1 MKKLVAI
8 LLLSFTLPLCA
19 MEAAEDGSGSDRGK
33 EVVPVIGIMGMTPS
47 PARPSA
53 LRMSKGSKGNQLLRP
68 LFQDDEVEPTD
79 PVLATVSKV
88 LDVAAAAVGALVS
101 GGEGAVSAPA
111 TMDLAREDE
120 NRIGDR
126 DAPVSPPNESRGGG
140 GGASSRV
147 PVENASPI
155 SKWYSP
161 KSPVFRIVAPA
172 TFGAIIIG
180 GLTRRHVKKQ
190 RALGKPTVFDRM
202 GQWVQRRYRGLV
214 RSPKKPAGEDG
225 RREKTTS
232 ETSA

>member
-19 MEAAEDGSGSDRGK
+19 MEATMEYHSDGSGSGGEGEESFR
-33 EVVPVIGIMGMTPS
+33 PVIGFGTPLS
-47 PARPSA
+47 PVSTAPNESPEV
-53 LRMSKGSKGNQLLRP
+53 LRMVHDLKDRQLRP
-68 LFQDDEVEPTD
+68 LFEDEEVEPTD
-79 PVLATVSKV
+79 PVLAV
-88 LDVAAAAVGALVS
+88 
-101 GGEGAVSAPA
+101 EGA
-111 TMDLAREDE
+111 
-120 NRIGDR
+120 
-126 DAPVSPPNESRGGG
+126 APVSPPGESLGGG

-147 PVENASPI
+147 PAGNASPI

-161 KSPVFRIVAPA
+161 KSPVLRIVAP
-172 TFGAIIIG
+172 TSLVAIIMG
-180 GLTRRHVKKQ
+180 GYLTRRHVKKQ

-202 GQWVQRRYRGLV
+202 GQWVQQRYRGLV